1 MTRNDKTRSCISS
14 RRIRRERV
22 IPGHVCMS
30 DFDFVFSYED
40 GQMMRTFCIKCVAK
54 RKYRDIRFRQFG
66 ELFDQLGIWAK
77 RSVNI
82 VASMSESIYQIG
94 KMSLTAAEGLS

>member
-30 DFDFVFSYED
+30 DFDFVFSYEG
-40 GQMMRTFCIKCVAK
+40 GQMMRTVCIKGVAK

-66 ELFDQLGIWAK
+66 ELFDKLGILAK

-82 VASMSESIYQIG
+82 VASTSKPINQIG
-94 KMSLTAAEGLS
+94 KMSLPASEGLS